1 MAVRIWRAACGGA
14 LAVWFCCCGC
24 AASRS
29 GPVRLRPDRALAQQF
44 NEEGLRHMADGELDA
59 ALAAF
64 RRAVDADPYSGPAH
78 CNLGVA
84 LLLKG
89 QPFDGG
95 WELRNA
101 CRLMP
106 KAAQPRANLALLYE
120 SVGKY
125 GQAEEELRAALA
137 LAPED
142 VEIIGQL
149 ARLRVRTGRYD
160 DQTVAWLQTVA
171 EQDDDA
177 VWRAWAQRQLI
188 GNNVRSAKE

>member
-1 MAVRIWRAACGGA
+1 M
-14 LAVWFCCCGC
+14 GC
-24 AASRS
+24 ASWRTA
-29 GPVRLRPDRALAQQF
+29 PVELRPDRALAQRL
-44 NEEGLRHMADGELDA
+44 NDEGLKQVADGHVDA
-59 ALAAF
+59 ALQSF
-64 RRAVDADPYSGPAH
+64 QCAVESDPYWGIAH
-78 CNLGVA
+78 CNLGVT

-89 QPFDGG
+89 RMYDGG

-149 ARLRVRTGRYD
+149 ARLHVRQGQRSD
-160 DQTVAWLQTVA
+160 ETVAWLEIIA
-171 EQDDDA
+171 AQDDDTA
-177 VWRAWAQRQLI
+177 WRTWARQQLTQS
-188 GNNVRSAKE
+188 GKVGSTDRR